1 MFALSAQTY
10 LIEYH
15 PDESLVGADAI
26 DADIEVAKLED
37 GTTSWMTLDGEPL
50 YCHVSPIDDMYYI
63 QAVPASDM
71 NASTMVTV
79 GVILFAF
86 TAVVAAVALYGI
98 FVLRDDERR
107 GEAGAGRCEGG
118 RPAINRRIAKKA
130 AVLSAVGFIDI
141 IVISF
146 YMQTLFALSSQSL
159 AMTERVEQIAQ
170 TIKTSQDRA
179 SDLEGQ
185 YNERYL
191 SKAQVAAYILD
202 RNPEPATREK
212 LQELA
217 DALQIEYLFTFDSSG
232 RVTATNSTFTNF
244 MLSEDPEDQSYGF
257 RKLMQGVE
265 SYVQPAGPDEVSG
278 ELRQY
283 IGVVT
288 HDADGIIDG
297 FVQLGIRPTR
307 LETLLEPVQIDHVLD
322 GVCVGADGALMAERV
337 SLTVATA
344 GIALVCLAVIF
355 CLMVVEPKPGAD
367 GAWRRAT
374 HIGAQALDEMR
385 PGRLSLP
392 GASRYPHAVCVRE
405 ILEAVAT
412 MVAAEAA
419 APAAVA
425 ATAAE
430 AAAVVV
436 GAHGDERLD
445 DLVEHLDDLLGGIG
459 GEGRDEHLALVAHGL
474 GELLGILAREDD
486 ALRMS
491 SSSGSMR
498 ATMSCFSASI
508 MRALSSRRRMP
519 MSSAISFCSILSL
532 SSSSLRARRR
542 AASSSASSRSMSRRA
557 RSRRAARFTLSNSS
571 LSRFSG
577 AMAAASS
584 AGSASS
590 AASTASSVSVSSTST
605 ASSAASVSTFSVST
619 AASTASAWSAAS
631 MAV

>member
-1 MFALSAQTY
+1 M
-10 LIEYH
+10 
-15 PDESLVGADAI
+15 
-26 DADIEVAKLED
+26 
-37 GTTSWMTLDGEPL
+37 
-50 YCHVSPIDDMYYI
+50 
-63 QAVPASDM
+63 
-71 NASTMVTV
+71 
-79 GVILFAF
+79 
-86 TAVVAAVALYGI
+86 
-98 FVLRDDERR
+98 
-107 GEAGAGRCEGG
+107 
-118 RPAINRRIAKKA
+118 
-130 AVLSAVGFIDI
+130 LSAVGFIGI

-179 SDLEGQ
+179 SDLEDQ

-244 MLSEDPEDQSYGF
+244 VLSEDPEDQSYGF

-265 SYVQPAGPDEVSG
+265 SYVQPAGPVEVSG

-288 HDADGIIDG
+288 HDADGVIDG

-322 GVCVGADGALMAERV
+322 GVRVGADGALMAERV
-337 SLTVATA
+337 PLTVATA

-355 CLMVVEPKPGAD
+355 CLMVVEPKAGAD
-367 GAWRRAT
+367 AAWRRAT
-374 HIGAQALDEMR
+374 HIGAQALDEKR

-419 APAAVA
+419 ASTAIVTAAAAARAEVAAPAAVT

-430 AAAVVV
+430 AAAVTTATAVAAEAAAVV
-436 GAHGDERLD
+436 SAAARTAVAVVVEAHGDERLD

-519 MSSAISFCSILSL
+519 MSSAISFCSVLSL

>member
-1 MFALSAQTY
+1 M
-10 LIEYH
+10 
-15 PDESLVGADAI
+15 
-26 DADIEVAKLED
+26 
-37 GTTSWMTLDGEPL
+37 
-50 YCHVSPIDDMYYI
+50 
-63 QAVPASDM
+63 
-71 NASTMVTV
+71 
-79 GVILFAF
+79 
-86 TAVVAAVALYGI
+86 
-98 FVLRDDERR
+98 
-107 GEAGAGRCEGG
+107 
-118 RPAINRRIAKKA
+118 
-130 AVLSAVGFIDI
+130 LSAVGFIGI

-179 SDLEGQ
+179 SDLEDQ

-191 SKAQVAAYILD
+191 SKAQVTAYILD

-232 RVTATNSTFTNF
+232 RVTATNSTFTYF
-244 MLSEDPEDQSYGF
+244 VLSEDPEDQSYGF

-288 HDADGIIDG
+288 HDADGVIDG

-322 GVCVGADGALMAERV
+322 GVRVGADGALMAERV
-337 SLTVATA
+337 PLTVATA

-355 CLMVVEPKPGAD
+355 CLMVVEPKRGAD
-367 GAWRRAT
+367 TAWRRAT
-374 HIGAQALDEMR
+374 HIGAQALDEKR

-392 GASRYPHAVCVRE
+392 GATRYPHAVCVCE
-405 ILEAVAT
+405 ILEAVAA

-425 ATAAE
+425 
-430 AAAVVV
+430 VVV
-436 GAHGDERLD
+436 EAHGDERLD

-459 GEGRDEHLALVAHGL
+459 GEGRDELLALVAHGL

-486 ALRMS
+486 DLAHVLLLGLDARDDVVLLGLDHESVELAQAHAHELGHLLLLHLGLELERLEGAHEVAQARGVLVGLVTQHVAAGAQQAGGAVHLVEQLVVQVLRGDGGS
-491 SSSGSMR
+491 LVGGLGIVRGLDGLIGLGLLDLDGLVGGLGLHVLGLHGGLDGLRLVSRLDGGLGDLGHLLVQLAVLRHAFLLRPRRSSGGSPNR
-498 ATMSCFSASI
+498 
-508 MRALSSRRRMP
+508 P
-519 MSSAISFCSILSL
+519 
-532 SSSSLRARRR
+532 
-542 AASSSASSRSMSRRA
+542 
-557 RSRRAARFTLSNSS
+557 RFTKQGLPA
-571 LSRFSG
+571 L
-577 AMAAASS
+577 
-584 AGSASS
+584 
-590 AASTASSVSVSSTST
+590 
-605 ASSAASVSTFSVST
+605 
-619 AASTASAWSAAS
+619 
-631 MAV
+631 

>member
-1 MFALSAQTY
+1 M
-10 LIEYH
+10 
-15 PDESLVGADAI
+15 
-26 DADIEVAKLED
+26 
-37 GTTSWMTLDGEPL
+37 
-50 YCHVSPIDDMYYI
+50 
-63 QAVPASDM
+63 
-71 NASTMVTV
+71 
-79 GVILFAF
+79 
-86 TAVVAAVALYGI
+86 
-98 FVLRDDERR
+98 
-107 GEAGAGRCEGG
+107 
-118 RPAINRRIAKKA
+118 
-130 AVLSAVGFIDI
+130 LSAVGFIGI

-179 SDLEGQ
+179 SDLEDQ

-244 MLSEDPEDQSYGF
+244 VLSEDPEDQSYGF

-265 SYVQPAGPDEVSG
+265 SYVQPAGPVEVSG

-288 HDADGIIDG
+288 HDADGVIDG

-322 GVCVGADGALMAERV
+322 GVRVGADGALMAERV
-337 SLTVATA
+337 PLTVATA

-355 CLMVVEPKPGAD
+355 CLMVVEPKAGAD
-367 GAWRRAT
+367 
-374 HIGAQALDEMR
+374 
-385 PGRLSLP
+385 
-392 GASRYPHAVCVRE
+392 
-405 ILEAVAT
+405 
-412 MVAAEAA
+412 AA
-419 APAAVA
+419 AVV
-425 ATAAE
+425 TAA
-430 AAAVVV
+430 ARTAVAVVV

-519 MSSAISFCSILSL
+519 MSSAISFCSVLSL

>member
-1 MFALSAQTY
+1 M
-10 LIEYH
+10 
-15 PDESLVGADAI
+15 
-26 DADIEVAKLED
+26 
-37 GTTSWMTLDGEPL
+37 
-50 YCHVSPIDDMYYI
+50 
-63 QAVPASDM
+63 
-71 NASTMVTV
+71 
-79 GVILFAF
+79 
-86 TAVVAAVALYGI
+86 
-98 FVLRDDERR
+98 
-107 GEAGAGRCEGG
+107 
-118 RPAINRRIAKKA
+118 
-130 AVLSAVGFIDI
+130 LSAVGFIDI

-170 TIKTSQDRA
+170 TIKTSQGRA
-179 SDLEGQ
+179 SDLEDQ

-244 MLSEDPEDQSYGF
+244 VLSEDPEDQSYGF

-288 HDADGIIDG
+288 HDADGVIDG

-322 GVCVGADGALMAERV
+322 GVRVGADGALMAERV
-337 SLTVATA
+337 PLTVATA

-355 CLMVVEPKPGAD
+355 CLMVVEPKAGAD
-367 GAWRRAT
+367 AAWRRAT
-374 HIGAQALDEMR
+374 HIGAQALDEKR

-392 GASRYPHAVCVRE
+392 RASRYPHAVCVRE

-419 APAAVA
+419 AVV
-425 ATAAE
+425 TAA
-430 AAAVVV
+430 ARTAVAVVV

>member
-1 MFALSAQTY
+1 M
-10 LIEYH
+10 
-15 PDESLVGADAI
+15 
-26 DADIEVAKLED
+26 
-37 GTTSWMTLDGEPL
+37 
-50 YCHVSPIDDMYYI
+50 
-63 QAVPASDM
+63 
-71 NASTMVTV
+71 

-107 GEAGAGRCEGG
+107 GEAERGDAKAGGLR
-118 RPAINRRIAKKA
+118 INRRIAKKA
-130 AVLSAVGFIDI
+130 AVLSAVGFIGI

-179 SDLEGQ
+179 SDLEDQ

-217 DALQIEYLFTFDSSG
+217 DALQIEHLFTFDSSG

-244 MLSEDPEDQSYGF
+244 VLSEDPEDQSYGF

-288 HDADGIIDG
+288 HDADGVIDG

-307 LETLLEPVQIDHVLD
+307 LEALLEPVQNDHVLD
-322 GVCVGADGALMAERV
+322 GVRVGTDGALMAERV
-337 SLTVATA
+337 PLTVATA
-344 GIALVCLAVIF
+344 GIALVCLVVIF

-367 GAWRRAT
+367 AAWRRAT
-374 HIGAQALDEMR
+374 HIGAQALDEKR
-385 PGRLSLP
+385 PGRLSLT

-405 ILEAVAT
+405 ILEAVAA

-419 APAAVA
+419 APAAGA

-430 AAAVVV
+430 AAAVARPPR
-436 GAHGDERLD
+436 GPRSRSLSRPMATSGSTIWSSISMICWAESEER
-445 DLVEHLDDLLGGIG
+445 
-459 GEGRDEHLALVAHGL
+459 GRDELLALVAHGL

-486 ALRMS
+486 DLARVLLLGLDARDDVVLLGLDHESVELAQAHAHELGHLLLLHLGLELEQLEGAQARGVLVGLVTQHVAAGAQQAGGAVHLVEQLVVQVLRGDGGS
-491 SSSGSMR
+491 LVGGLGIVRGLDGLIGLGLLDLDGLVGGLGLHVLGLRGGLDGLRLVSCLDGGLVDLGHLLVQLAVLRHAFLLRPRRSSGGSPNR
-498 ATMSCFSASI
+498 
-508 MRALSSRRRMP
+508 P
-519 MSSAISFCSILSL
+519 
-532 SSSSLRARRR
+532 
-542 AASSSASSRSMSRRA
+542 
-557 RSRRAARFTLSNSS
+557 RFTKQGLP
-571 LSRFSG
+571 
-577 AMAAASS
+577 AS
-584 AGSASS
+584 
-590 AASTASSVSVSSTST
+590 
-605 ASSAASVSTFSVST
+605 
-619 AASTASAWSAAS
+619 
-631 MAV
+631 

>member
-1 MFALSAQTY
+1 MAEQSAFERIAADARAIGANVPAAEMARLAEDRGMGAAEVEAVAETLSYLAAKKRERAVQMHLNMSHILQKSPKTFDNFDFGRVRGQDGYVFALSAQTY

-26 DADIEVAKLED
+26 DAGIEVAKLED

-86 TAVVAAVALYGI
+86 TAAVAAVALYGI

-107 GEAGAGRCEGG
+107 GEAERGDAKAGGLR
-118 RPAINRRIAKKA
+118 INRRIAKKA
-130 AVLSAVGFIDI
+130 AVLSAVGFIGI

-179 SDLEGQ
+179 SDLEDQ

-244 MLSEDPEDQSYGF
+244 VLSEDPEDQSYGF

-288 HDADGIIDG
+288 HDADGVIDG

-307 LETLLEPVQIDHVLD
+307 LEALLEPVQNDHVLD
-322 GVCVGADGALMAERV
+322 GVRVGTDGALMAERV
-337 SLTVATA
+337 PLTVATA
-344 GIALVCLAVIF
+344 GIALVCLVVIF

-367 GAWRRAT
+367 AAWRRAT
-374 HIGAQALDEMR
+374 HRHTGPRRKTPRQTQPDGGVAL
-385 PGRLSLP
+385 S
-392 GASRYPHAVCVRE
+392 
-405 ILEAVAT
+405 
-412 MVAAEAA
+412 
-419 APAAVA
+419 
-425 ATAAE
+425 
-430 AAAVVV
+430 
-436 GAHGDERLD
+436 
-445 DLVEHLDDLLGGIG
+445 
-459 GEGRDEHLALVAHGL
+459 
-474 GELLGILAREDD
+474 AR
-486 ALRMS
+486 R
-491 SSSGSMR
+491 MR
-498 ATMSCFSASI
+498 A
-508 MRALSSRRRMP
+508 RD
-519 MSSAISFCSILSL
+519 
-532 SSSSLRARRR
+532 LR
-542 AASSSASSRSMSRRA
+542 
-557 RSRRAARFTLSNSS
+557 
-571 LSRFSG
+571 SG
-577 AMAAASS
+577 CRD
-584 AGSASS
+584 GCR
-590 AASTASSVSVSSTST
+590 
-605 ASSAASVSTFSVST
+605 
-619 AASTASAWSAAS
+619 
-631 MAV
+631 

>member
-1 MFALSAQTY
+1 
-10 LIEYH
+10 
-15 PDESLVGADAI
+15 
-26 DADIEVAKLED
+26 
-37 GTTSWMTLDGEPL
+37 
-50 YCHVSPIDDMYYI
+50 
-63 QAVPASDM
+63 
-71 NASTMVTV
+71 
-79 GVILFAF
+79 
-86 TAVVAAVALYGI
+86 
-98 FVLRDDERR
+98 
-107 GEAGAGRCEGG
+107 
-118 RPAINRRIAKKA
+118 
-130 AVLSAVGFIDI
+130 
-141 IVISF
+141 
-146 YMQTLFALSSQSL
+146 
-159 AMTERVEQIAQ
+159 
-170 TIKTSQDRA
+170 
-179 SDLEGQ
+179 
-185 YNERYL
+185 
-191 SKAQVAAYILD
+191 
-202 RNPEPATREK
+202 
-212 LQELA
+212 
-217 DALQIEYLFTFDSSG
+217 
-232 RVTATNSTFTNF
+232 

-344 GIALVCLAVIF
+344 
-355 CLMVVEPKPGAD
+355 
-367 GAWRRAT
+367 
-374 HIGAQALDEMR
+374 
-385 PGRLSLP
+385 
-392 GASRYPHAVCVRE
+392 
-405 ILEAVAT
+405 
-412 MVAAEAA
+412 
-419 APAAVA
+419 
-425 ATAAE
+425 AAE